1 MANLCFRHSA
11 EYTEFSPLFFFRP
24 CHAAYGL
31 QSPDQE
37 SNLCPLQWQRGAHY
51 TTSRFSPLVK
61 KFARAPGARVCDWDM
76 RTSSEVGSISILRR
90 HRPPREGAVT
100 QLSRLQGTETQDRA
114 RSLLGLVVLGLVR
127 KRAAESVVC
136 ARPRETAV

>member
-1 MANLCFRHSA
+1 M
-11 EYTEFSPLFFFRP
+11 
-24 CHAAYGL
+24 
-31 QSPDQE
+31 
-37 SNLCPLQWQRGAHY
+37 
-51 TTSRFSPLVK
+51 
-61 KFARAPGARVCDWDM
+61 CDWDM

-114 RSLLGLVVLGLVR
+114 RSLLGLVVLGLVVR